1 MGFCSNAGGSHWRV
15 LSRGDISGL
24 TQSKHLPVWELTLSL
39 FPTQRRVFAGRE
51 CRKENSAN
59 VSMEVNVEA
68 RILFYNETC
77 FEMPGVHSQPIPE
90 SLGGFQLTGAV
101 MKVAL
106 ISLSLSCLN

>member
-1 MGFCSNAGGSHWRV
+1 MGTHSVLVSNTETCFCRKGS
-15 LSRGDISGL
+15 
-24 TQSKHLPVWELTLSL
+24 LP
-39 FPTQRRVFAGRE
+39 AGRE

-59 VSMEVNVEA
+59 VSMQVNVEA